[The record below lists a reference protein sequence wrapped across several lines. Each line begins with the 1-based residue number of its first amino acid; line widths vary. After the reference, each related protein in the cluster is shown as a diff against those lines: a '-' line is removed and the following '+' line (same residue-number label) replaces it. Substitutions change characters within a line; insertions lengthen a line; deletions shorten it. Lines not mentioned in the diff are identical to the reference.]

1 MSELLRVENLV
12 TRFYTD
18 EGVVKAVDGNSFG
31 LDADEA
37 LGVVGES
44 GSGKTVTALSI
55 MRLIENP
62 GRIEGGKIIFLGE
75 DLLRKSER
83 EMRRIRGREISMVF
97 QDALS
102 SLNPTLT
109 VGAQIARVLRNHMR
123 ISRRDG
129 RRRAIE
135 LLAAVGIPEPAKR
148 ASHYPH
154 QLSGGMRQRALIA
167 MAISCNPKLLILDE
181 PTTALDVTIEAQI
194 FELIGKLKRE
204 LGMGVFL
211 ITHDLSVVA
220 SFCQRVIIMYAGK
233 IVEEAPVDEL
243 YANPLHPYTLGLL
256 RSIPPLEGE
265 AERLES
271 IPGEVPDLISL
282 PPGCNFSPRCPL
294 ADERCWQTEPEL
306 LEASPGHRVA
316 CWKAGKGGEWWLKPC
331 CGCGG
336 W

>member
-37 LGVVGES
+37 LGMVGES

-62 GRIEGGKIIFLGE
+62 GRIEGGRIIFRGE

-109 VGAQIARVLRNHMR
+109 VGAQIVRVVRNHMR

-129 RRRAIE
+129 RRRAME

-271 IPGEVPDLISL
+271 IPGEVPDLINL

-306 LEASPGHRVA
+306 LEVSPGHRVA
-316 CWKAGKGGEWWLKPC
+316 CWKAGKGGR
-331 CGCGG
+331 GG
-336 W
+336 

>member
-37 LGVVGES
+37 LGMVGES

-97 QDALS
+97 QDSLS

-204 LGMGVFL
+204 LGMGVLL

-316 CWKAGKGGEWWLKPC
+316 CWKAGKGGR
-331 CGCGG
+331 GG
-336 W
+336 

>member
-97 QDALS
+97 QDSLS

-129 RRRAIE
+129 RRRAVE

-316 CWKAGKGGEWWLKPC
+316 CWKAGKGGN
-331 CGCGG
+331 GG
-336 W
+336 

>member
-1 MSELLRVENLV
+1 MSELLRVEDLV
-12 TRFYTD
+12 TRFYTE
-18 EGVVKAVDGNSFG
+18 EGVVKAVDGSSFR
-31 LDADEA
+31 LEADEA

-55 MRLIENP
+55 MRLIESP
-62 GRIEGGKIIFLGE
+62 GRIESGRILFRGE

-83 EMRRIRGREISMVF
+83 QMRRIRGREISMVF
-97 QDALS
+97 QDSLS

-109 VGAQIARVLRNHMR
+109 VGAQIARVLRNHLR
-123 ISRRDG
+123 ISRRDA
-129 RRRAIE
+129 RRRAVE

-167 MAISCNPKLLILDE
+167 MAISCGPKLLILDE

-194 FELIGKLKRE
+194 FELIEKLKRE

-220 SFCQRVIIMYAGK
+220 SFCRRVMIMYAGK
-233 IVEEAPVDEL
+233 IVEEADVVEL
-243 YANPLHPYTLGLL
+243 YERPLHPYTRGLL

-271 IPGEVPDLISL
+271 IPGEVPDLIDL

-294 ADERCWQTEPEL
+294 ADERCWRMEPEL

-316 CWKAGKGGEWWLKPC
+316 CWKAEGGGE
-331 CGCGG
+331 GG
-336 W
+336 

>member
-44 GSGKTVTALSI
+44 GSGKTVTALSV

-109 VGAQIARVLRNHMR
+109 VGAQIVRVLRNHMR

-148 ASHYPH
+148 VSHYPH

-316 CWKAGKGGEWWLKPC
+316 CWKAGKGGN
-331 CGCGG
+331 GG
-336 W
+336 

>member
-12 TRFYTD
+12 TRFYTP

-37 LGVVGES
+37 LGMVGES

-55 MRLIENP
+55 MRLIEDP
-62 GRIEGGKIIFLGE
+62 GRIEGGRIIFRGE

-109 VGAQIARVLRNHMR
+109 VGAQIVRVVRNHMR

-129 RRRAIE
+129 RRRAME

-271 IPGEVPDLISL
+271 IPGEVPDLINL
-282 PPGCNFSPRCPL
+282 PSGCNFSPRCPL

-306 LEASPGHRVA
+306 LEVSPGHRVA
-316 CWKAGKGGEWWLKPC
+316 CWKAGKGGR
-331 CGCGG
+331 GG
-336 W
+336 

>member
-109 VGAQIARVLRNHMR
+109 VGAQIVRVLRNHMR

-148 ASHYPH
+148 VSHYPH

-316 CWKAGKGGEWWLKPC
+316 CWKAGKGGN
-331 CGCGG
+331 GG
-336 W
+336 

>member
-44 GSGKTVTALSI
+44 GSGKTVTALSV

-129 RRRAIE
+129 RRRAME

-316 CWKAGKGGEWWLKPC
+316 CWKAGKGGN
-331 CGCGG
+331 GG
-336 W
+336 

>member
-1 MSELLRVENLV
+1 MTELLRVENLV
-12 TRFYTD
+12 TRFYTE
-18 EGVVKAVDGNSFG
+18 EGVVKAVDGNSFH
-31 LDADEA
+31 LWENEA

-62 GRIEGGKIIFLGE
+62 GRIESGRIIFRGE

-83 EMRRIRGREISMVF
+83 QMRRIRGRDISMVF
-97 QDALS
+97 QDSLS
-102 SLNPTLT
+102 SLNPTMT
-109 VGAQIARVLRNHMR
+109 VGAQIARVLRNHFR
-123 ISRRDG
+123 IGRRDSW
-129 RRRAIE
+129 RRAVE

-148 ASHYPH
+148 VSHYPH

-167 MAISCNPKLLILDE
+167 MAIACNPKLLILDE

-194 FELIGKLKRE
+194 FELIGKLKADF
-204 LGMGVFL
+204 GMGVFL

-243 YANPLHPYTLGLL
+243 YENPLHPYTRGLL

-271 IPGEVPDLISL
+271 IPGEVPDLINL
-282 PPGCNFSPRCPL
+282 PPGCNFSPRCDL
-294 ADERCWQTEPEL
+294 ADQRCWKVVPQLVEV
-306 LEASPGHRVA
+306 SPGHRVA
-316 CWKAGKGGEWWLKPC
+316 CLKRGSPAEGG
-331 CGCGG
+331 GDG
-336 W
+336 

>member
-97 QDALS
+97 QDSLS

-316 CWKAGKGGEWWLKPC
+316 CWKAGKGGN
-331 CGCGG
+331 GG
-336 W
+336 